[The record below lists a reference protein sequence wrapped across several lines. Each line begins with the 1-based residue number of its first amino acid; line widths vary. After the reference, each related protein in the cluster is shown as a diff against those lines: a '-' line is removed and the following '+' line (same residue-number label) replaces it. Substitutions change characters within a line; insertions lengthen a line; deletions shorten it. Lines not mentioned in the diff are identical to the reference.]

1 MKSRMLILALMCAAL
16 VVFPKLSIPAERATE
31 EDAVRMVETAGKM
44 IEEMGDAALA
54 QISDPSGRCF
64 DCERNLYVFVYS
76 DDVVLLAHPLRQNV
90 VGVSF
95 SRHPEDYG
103 NEPVSVTVSNLI
115 VEKALK
121 DGSGWIDYPAEI
133 PGTFTIS
140 TKHTYEKLFR
150 HAGKNYIVCCGV
162 WR

>member
-1 MKSRMLILALMCAAL
+1 MKSKILILTLLFAAL
-16 VVFPKLSIPAERATE
+16 VSFPMLSIPAEKATQ
-31 EDAVRMVETAGKM
+31 EDAVRMVEMAGKM

-64 DCERNLYVFVYS
+64 DCEKNLYVFVYS
-76 DDVVLLAHPLRQNV
+76 DDVVLLADPFRQNL

-103 NEPVSVTVSNLI
+103 EESASVAVANRI
-115 VEKALK
+115 VEKAVH
-121 DGSGWIDYPAEI
+121 DGSGWMDYPDEI
-133 PGTFTIS
+133 PGTFQIS

-162 WR
+162 W

>member
-1 MKSRMLILALMCAAL
+1 MKSRILILALLCAAL
-16 VVFPKLSIPAERATE
+16 VAFPKLSYPAEMATA
-31 EDAVRMVETAGKM
+31 EDAVQMVEMAGKM

-76 DDVVLLAHPLRQNV
+76 DDVVLLAHPFKQNL

-103 NEPVSVTVSNLI
+103 KEPVSVTVSNMI
-115 VEKALK
+115 VEMAVK
-121 DGSGWIDYPAEI
+121 DGSGWTDYPAEI

-140 TKHTYEKLFR
+140 TKHTYEKLFQ

-162 WR
+162 W